1 MSLRSFRVGPRTLLL
16 VETPEARRRDIR
28 NRTLTVRE
36 ADGDTIFCFYQGHDF
51 ATRIKDLPLSVRIY
65 TSARQVLE
73 AMLRAAIPDAAIC
86 MAFEFQPAATPPP
99 PAPEPMRLANLQR
112 PPEPAEGADAVCSY
126 RFAGT
131 TLVVRL
137 TSKEFKL
144 PEARRYAELVFDR
157 LKARVKRLVVDVG
170 EVTYMNSSGISVLAR
185 SSAEFP
191 FKIANISEHVRNVM
205 DVMGLLAV
213 IEVYDTAESALA
225 AFGPER

>member
-1 MSLRSFRVGPRTLLL
+1 MSLRSFRVGERTFLL

-28 NRTLTVRE
+28 NRTLTLRE
-36 ADGDTIFCFYQGHDF
+36 AEGETVFCFYQGHDV
-51 ATRIKDLPLSVRIY
+51 ATRIKELPLSVRIY

-73 AMLRAAIPDAAIC
+73 AMLRAAIPDSAIAV
-86 MAFEFQPAATPPP
+86 AFEFNPGAGPPP
-99 PAPEPMRLANLQR
+99 PAPEPLRLANLQR
-112 PPEPAEGADAVCSY
+112 PPEPAEGEDGICSY
-126 RFAGT
+126 RFAGG

-137 TSKEFKL
+137 IAKEFKL

-157 LKARVKRLVVDVG
+157 LKPRVKRLVVDVG

-191 FKIANISEHVRNVM
+191 FKIANVSEHVRNVM

-213 IEVYDTAESALA
+213 IEVYDSADSAVA